1 VNNTGNFATADQAMA
16 LGKKSDEDLRE
27 KVAKKM
33 AQKKTVVNAEV
44 FQVMEP
50 GKKSVEDLG
59 KKVTKRKA
67 QTKLWWMQRQSQK
80 RLQLL

>member
-1 VNNTGNFATADQAMA
+1 
-16 LGKKSDEDLRE
+16 
-27 KVAKKM
+27 
-33 AQKKTVVNAEV
+33 
-44 FQVMEP
+44 MEP